1 MISIFFIPIGIYVT
15 LTGLL
20 EPVGFLL
27 DRLNRLNALF
37 MAKAQHH
44 ATRLIAASS
53 KKREIGSL
61 SKGGRRDPL
70 NTGAAA
76 ASALAATLGGAGGMV
91 GRHLPGVWKPQKKGS
106 PSDKLLW
113 PWQTRWQPPK
123 QSFTLEQLG
132 GGVFVVGPFGAYL
145 HALLQPAFIAL
156 VGCAV
161 TMIVRSKHFLDAL
174 YLGVVTMTTVGYGDA
189 DLLPLTTAEKA
200 YTVAF
205 MLFSTTALALCVER
219 LQVLFTSRRVFLQ
232 DFNVELPLLMR
243 REAVKKHRSSPTL
256 VEDEFVLYVLEKFG
270 VVDADLLQ
278 AIRDDFTKIE
288 SFGITQATED
298 GVVELTTLYEHL
310 VARGQVLDSN
320 RVAPGTTREER
331 RALLTIKRKLA
342 ERRASIQVLRE
353 AVRGNHH
360 GVRGGRRDKWM
371 GPPLPDSIVD
381 MAVPDKGY
389 GEWFEEVWEPYLKR
403 DREYNESMKK
413 HEMMQEMAQKM
424 KAAWR
429 GQQHRKL
436 VKMSTF
442 TVSQG
447 GWKARKD
454 TRKPRKIMR
463 IPNAWAITSAAKGAT
478 SSFRKA
484 KRSLPTRSPGRDLKA
499 SHPHHPPAQV

>member
-1 MISIFFIPIGIYVT
+1 
-15 LTGLL
+15 
-20 EPVGFLL
+20 
-27 DRLNRLNALF
+27 
-37 MAKAQHH
+37 MAKTEHC
-44 ATRLIAASS
+44 ATHLIAASTKVRQS
-53 KKREIGSL
+53 DCL

-70 NTGAAA
+70 NTGVAA

-91 GRHLPGVWKPQKKGS
+91 GRHLPGAWKQQKKG
-106 PSDKLLW
+106 PSSEKMLW

-123 QSFTLEQLG
+123 QSFTLDQLG

-145 HALLQPAFIAL
+145 HALLQPTMIAL
-156 VGCAV
+156 IGCAV
-161 TMIVRSKHFLDAL
+161 TMIARSKHFIDAL
-174 YLGVVTMTTVGYGDA
+174 YSGVVTMTTVGYGDG

-205 MLFSTTALALCVER
+205 ILFSTTALALCVER

-243 REAVKKHRSSPTL
+243 REAVKKHTSSPTL

-278 AIRDDFTKIE
+278 AIRADFKKIE
-288 SFGITQATED
+288 SFGINQATED
-298 GVVELTTLYEHL
+298 GVVEVTSLYEHL

-342 ERRASIQVLRE
+342 ERKMPMKVLRQ
-353 AVRGNHH
+353 AVH
-360 GVRGGRRDKWM
+360 GDGHGGRGGRRDKWM

-403 DREYNESMKK
+403 DREYTESVKK
-413 HEMMQEMAQKM
+413 HEIMQEMAQKM

-447 GWKARKD
+447 GWKTRKD

-484 KRSLPTRSPGRDLKA
+484 KRPPPKRDPRCALTSPQTI
-499 SHPHHPPAQV
+499 PARV